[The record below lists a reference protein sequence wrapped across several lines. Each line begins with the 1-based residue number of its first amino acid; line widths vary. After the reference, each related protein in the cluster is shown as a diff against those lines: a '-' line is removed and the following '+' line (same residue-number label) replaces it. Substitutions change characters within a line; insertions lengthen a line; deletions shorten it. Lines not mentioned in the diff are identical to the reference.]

1 MSVKSVVMDGN
12 TAAAHIAYRVN
23 EVCAIF
29 PITPSSTMAELADA
43 WAAKGI
49 KNIWGQVPVIQQM
62 QSEGGAAGAVHGAL
76 QSGALTTTFTASQ
89 GFLLMLPN
97 MYKIAGEL
105 TPCVFHVA
113 ARALA
118 TQALSIFGDHSDVMS
133 ARMVGFAML
142 AAASVQESHD
152 LALVA
157 QAATLEARVPV
168 LFFFD
173 GFRTSHEENKIS
185 LIPDEQ
191 IRAAIDDDLVRAHRA
206 RALTPERPVIRGTTH
221 NPDTFFQARES
232 ANPFYTRIPDIVQR
246 AMDRVGALIGRSYRL
261 FRYSGHPEAD
271 RVVIVIGSA
280 FEVLDETA
288 AWLNAHG
295 EKVGVLHVT
304 LYRPWDAERF
314 RAALPPTVKSI
325 AVLDRTKE
333 IGGPG
338 EPLYLDVLT
347 TFAEALA
354 AGRISSM
361 PVIVGGRYGLSS
373 KDFDP
378 AMAKTVFDE
387 LKKPEPKRGFT
398 VGITDDVS
406 HTSLAVDASFDIE
419 PPDVVRAL
427 FYGLGADGT
436 VGANKNSTI
445 ILAADPN
452 RHAQGYFVYDS
463 KKSGSYTI
471 SHLRFGPRPVRA
483 PYLLKSAN
491 FVGVH
496 KFDFL
501 LQARHA
507 RRRPRPAPR
516 CSSTAPI
523 RPTTCG
529 TRYRATC
536 SSRSSTSTSSSTSS
550 TRRRWRRDWASG
562 PASTPSCRR
571 ASSRCRASCP
581 ERRRSKRSRR
591 RPSARMPG
599 RARRSSRRTSRRSTA
614 RWRTCTRSACRRRR
628 PGQRIRLT
636 LVPESAPEFV
646 RDVIGPILAMRG
658 DALPVSALP
667 VDGTYPTGTTRYE
680 KRNIADEVPVWE
692 SDLCIQC
699 GQCAIVCPHSV
710 IRSKYYD
717 ESRLAGAPE
726 VFKAAPINARGYP
739 ESRFTLQVYVED
751 CTGCGVCVENC
762 PAHSPTD
769 AAVKAINMKDRLQ
782 HLEAGRESIRFFETL
797 PWADRTRVNF
807 ANVRG
812 VQFLEP
818 LFEFSGA
825 CAGCGETPY
834 LKLMSQLFGDRLQIA
849 NATGCSS
856 IYGGNM
862 PTTPWAANA
871 DGRGPAWANS
881 LFEDNAE
888 FGLGYRLAIDSQTAQ
903 ARALAEKLAPLV
915 GGDLVS
921 AILQAPQVTES
932 DFRVQRQ
939 RVAAL
944 KTALAGATS
953 PDAANLLALADFLV
967 RRSVWIVGGD
977 GWAYDIDY
985 GGLDHVLASGKDVNI
1000 IVLDTEVYSNTGGQ
1014 ASKATP
1020 LGAIAK
1026 FAAAGKATPRKDL
1039 ALMAIAYGKVYVAQ
1053 IAMGANNEQALVA
1066 MREAEAY
1073 PGTSLILAYSQCIA
1087 HGTDMRHGMKQ
1098 AARAVASGYWPL
1110 FRFDPTMRGR
1120 GMNPFRLDSP
1130 RPRIPLEE
1138 YRYNEVRFKSLVQ
1151 THPDLAKRMLDEAQ
1165 RGVAGALPRV
1175 RGSGDARRQPVR
1187 PGCHVMNLTS
1197 RYLGLQLAHPIVAS
1211 CVAAHRHARRH
1222 AAPRGCRRGRGG
1234 DGVALRRADPRGGHG
1249 LRVVHG
1255 AGVGQ
1260 PAGGEHAIFPSSP
1273 TTTAGCP
1280 DISRRCGVR
1289 RRRSTSR

>member
-1 MSVKSVVMDGN
+1 MSAQTAVMDGN

-43 WAAKGI
+43 WAAQGI
-49 KNIWGQVPVIQQM
+49 KNIWGQVPIVQQM

-105 TPCVFHVA
+105 TACVFHVA
-113 ARALA
+113 ARSVA

-133 ARMVGFAML
+133 ARMVGFSML
-142 AAASVQESHD
+142 AASSVQEAHD

-157 QAATLEARVPV
+157 QVATLEARVPLV
-168 LFFFD
+168 FFFD
-173 GFRTSHEENKIS
+173 GFRTSHEENKVS
-185 LIPDEQ
+185 VIPDEQ
-191 IRAAIDDDLVRAHRA
+191 VRAAIDDDLVRAHRA
-206 RALTPERPVIRGTTH
+206 RALTPERPVVRGTAH
-221 NPDTFFQARES
+221 NPDTFFQARET
-232 ANPFYTRIPDIVQR
+232 ANPYYARVPDIVQR

-295 EKVGVLHVT
+295 ERVGVLQVT

-314 RAALPPTVKSI
+314 RAALPSTVKRI

-333 IGGPG
+333 VGGPG
-338 EPLYLDVLT
+338 EPLYLDVVT

-354 AGRISSM
+354 AGRIASM
-361 PVIVGGRYGLSS
+361 PVIIGGRYGLSS

-378 AMAKTVFDE
+378 AMARAVFDE
-387 LKKPEPKRGFT
+387 LEKPGPKRGFT

-419 PPDVVRAL
+419 PPEVVRAL
-427 FYGLGADGT
+427 FFGLGADGT
-436 VGANKNSTI
+436 VGANKNSTK
-445 ILAADPN
+445 ILAADPD

-471 SHLRFGPRPVRA
+471 SHLRFGPRPIRA
-483 PYLLKSAN
+483 PYLLKSAS
-491 FVGVH
+491 FVGIH

-501 LQARHA
+501 YKLDTLAA
-507 RRRPRPAPR
+507 A
-516 CSSTAPI
+516 
-523 RPTTCG
+523 
-529 TRYRATC
+529 
-536 SSRSSTSTSSSTSS
+536 
-550 TRRRWRRDWASG
+550 ASG
-562 PASTPSCRR
+562 ATVLINSPNAPDRVWDELPR
-571 ASSRCRASCP
+571 EVQQQFVDRKLKLYVIDASSVASGLGLGSRVNTILQTCFFALSGVMP
-581 ERRRSKRSRR
+581 REQAIEAIKRETERTYAKKGKEIVKKNFAAIDNALANLHEVEV
-591 RPSARMPG
+591 PAK
-599 RARRSSRRTSRRSTA
+599 AA
-614 RWRTCTRSACRRRR
+614 
-628 PGQRIRLT
+628 GQRMRLT
-636 LVPESAPEFV
+636 LVPESAPDFV
-646 RDVIGPILAMRG
+646 RNVTATILALRG
-658 DALPVSALP
+658 DTLPVSAIP
-667 VDGTYPTGTTRYE
+667 VDGTFPTGTARYE

-710 IRSKYYD
+710 IRAKYYD
-717 ESRLAGAPE
+717 ESRLEGAPAA
-726 VFKAAPINARGYP
+726 FKAAPINARGYP
-739 ESRFTLQVYVED
+739 DSRFTLQVYVED

-762 PAHSPTD
+762 PAHSPADFTF
-769 AAVKAINMKDRLQ
+769 KAINMRDRLQ
-782 HLEAGRESIRFFETL
+782 HVEAGRESIRFFETL

-856 IYGGNM
+856 IYGANL

-871 DGRGPAWANS
+871 DGRGPAWSNS

-903 ARALAEKLAPLV
+903 ARALAQKLAAAI
-915 GGDLVS
+915 GEDLVT

-944 KTALAGATS
+944 KAKLAGST
-953 PDAANLLALADFLV
+953 DADAVNLLALADFLV

-985 GGLDHVLASGKDVNI
+985 GGLDHVLASGKDVNVL
-1000 IVLDTEVYSNTGGQ
+1000 VLDTEVYSNTGGQ

-1020 LGAIAK
+1020 LGASAK
-1026 FAAAGKATPRKDL
+1026 FAAAGKTTPRKDL
-1039 ALMAIAYGKVYVAQ
+1039 ALMAIAYGNVYVAQ

-1073 PGTSLILAYSQCIA
+1073 AGPSLILAYSQCIA

-1110 FRFDPTMRGR
+1110 IRYDPTMRGR

-1138 YRYNEVRFKSLVQ
+1138 YRYNEVRFKSLTQ
-1151 THPDLAKRMLDEAQ
+1151 THPDAAKRMLEQAQ
-1165 RGVAGALPRV
+1165 RGVEERYRV
-1175 RGSGDARRQPVR
+1175 YEDLASRDGSRF
-1187 PGCHVMNLTS
+1187 
-1197 RYLGLQLAHPIVAS
+1197 HPHWQNV
-1211 CVAAHRHARRH
+1211 
-1222 AAPRGCRRGRGG
+1222 
-1234 DGVALRRADPRGGHG
+1234 
-1249 LRVVHG
+1249 
-1255 AGVGQ
+1255 
-1260 PAGGEHAIFPSSP
+1260 
-1273 TTTAGCP
+1273 
-1280 DISRRCGVR
+1280 
-1289 RRRSTSR
+1289 